1 MFCATCG
8 TATSDNAR
16 FCGGCGV
23 SLVAAAVDLPVG
35 MPQIAPLSRRVVA
48 AILDFLAIWS
58 VIAAIVVALPSGLL
72 KEGFE
77 GKWPE
82 SLIPTGL
89 CLIGIGYYV
98 LLETLLGAT
107 PGKGITGIQVRLID
121 DATCD
126 LRAALIRNLLRIVDA
141 FFAYMVGFV
150 VAMLSK
156 SRQRIGDL
164 AAGTIVVLRPST
176 TTVRTFLVLVWVFLT
191 SVGFFACNVV
201 PRH

>member
-1 MFCATCG
+1 
-8 TATSDNAR
+8 
-16 FCGGCGV
+16 
-23 SLVAAAVDLPVG
+23 
-35 MPQIAPLSRRVVA
+35 
-48 AILDFLAIWS
+48 
-58 VIAAIVVALPSGLL
+58 
-72 KEGFE
+72 
-77 GKWPE
+77 
-82 SLIPTGL
+82 
-89 CLIGIGYYV
+89 LIGIGYYV